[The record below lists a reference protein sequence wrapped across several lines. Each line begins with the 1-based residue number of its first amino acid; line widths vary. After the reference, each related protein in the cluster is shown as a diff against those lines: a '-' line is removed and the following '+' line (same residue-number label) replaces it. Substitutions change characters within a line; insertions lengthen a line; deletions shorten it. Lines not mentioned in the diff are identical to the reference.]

1 MEAMSATLLTVLA
14 VIIACTGYAAGRLHQ
29 WYREGVDR
37 DEAYREGYDTATRS
51 TFSLAARLVGPRR
64 DRSGVR
70 ASAVVHAGRAGAPP
84 VVAPGRAQA
93 APGAG
98 LASVT
103 PLRAAP
109 RHAPSVVS
117 PRSQSPAFFAP
128 SVSTVTPPPAASA
141 LSPAAANPAAANPA
155 AAEPAGAEPAAAEP
169 AAAAAAMPSAAASS
183 RPGRHLVPDE
193 LVHADTY
200 RLAPGRVAR
209 ATVHGRPGD
218 AAPDPAA
225 RPSVPR
231 PRSS

>member
-51 TFSLAARLVGPRR
+51 TFSLAARLIGPRR

-70 ASAVVHAGRAGAPP
+70 ASAVVHGGRAGASP
-84 VVAPGRAQA
+84 VVTPLGGEPAE
-93 APGAG
+93 AG

-109 RHAPSVVS
+109 SHAPSVMS
-117 PRSQSPAFFAP
+117 PRSQATAFFAP
-128 SVSTVTPPPAASA
+128 SVSSVTPPPAAPALSPAAPAPSPAASA
-141 LSPAAANPAAANPA
+141 LSPAGPAVATSS
-155 AAEPAGAEPAAAEP
+155 
-169 AAAAAAMPSAAASS
+169 AAAAAQP
-183 RPGRHLVPDE
+183 RPGRHFVPDE
-193 LVHADTY
+193 LVRADTY
-200 RLAPGRVAR
+200 RLAPDRVAR
-209 ATVHGRPGD
+209 AKVHGAGPLDDG
-218 AAPDPAA
+218 APDPAA
-225 RPSVPR
+225 RPAVPK